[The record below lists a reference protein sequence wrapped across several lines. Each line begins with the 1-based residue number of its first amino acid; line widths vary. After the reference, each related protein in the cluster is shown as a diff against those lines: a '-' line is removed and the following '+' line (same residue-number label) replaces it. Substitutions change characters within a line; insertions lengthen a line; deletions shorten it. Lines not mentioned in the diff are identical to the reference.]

1 MRGQRSIDRLLQL
14 RILHQFKASSDAG
27 PANASVAKPAADECV
42 DFFECFIAPSF

>member
-27 PANASVAKPAADECV
+27 PANASQRQRSQARR
-42 DFFECFIAPSF
+42 